1 MKIALLTNV
10 FLLSLG
16 VGLGYADTPSSAFP
30 QKINAIYSN
39 EDVSLR
45 FHAQWTVDE
54 RTREK
59 IQKTY
64 GGMRIDFDRKGHPIP
79 HGLTPEQI
87 KRWNRLYM
95 LCMSDG
101 CYYCDADEGSCELGT
116 CGPRNESC
124 SPYTGPDGH
133 PICGKVCA
141 DYAFKS
147 ILICNDP
154 S

>member
-1 MKIALLTNV
+1 MKIALLTNI

-16 VGLGYADTPSSAFP
+16 LGLGHASTSSSISP
-30 QKINAIYSN
+30 QKIHAVYNN
-39 EDVSLR
+39 EDISLR
-45 FHAQWTVDE
+45 FHAQWIVDE

-64 GGMRIDFDRKGHPIP
+64 GAMRVDFDRKGRPIP
-79 HGLTPEQI
+79 HGLTPAQT
-87 KRWNRLYM
+87 KRWKRLYT

-101 CYYCDADEGSCELGT
+101 CYYCDAGEGSCELGT
-116 CGPRNESC
+116 CGPRNEFC
-124 SPYTGPDGH
+124 TPYTGQDGQ